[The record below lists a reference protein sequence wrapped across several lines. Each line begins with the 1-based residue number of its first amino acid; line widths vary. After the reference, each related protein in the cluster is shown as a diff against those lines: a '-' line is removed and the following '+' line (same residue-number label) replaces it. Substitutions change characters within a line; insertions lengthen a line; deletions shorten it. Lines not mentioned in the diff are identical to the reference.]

1 MKKFWHTTGQPNFEA
16 GQQVDRRA
24 RRAGQQAGRRAAG
37 LVLSGVVNQ
46 GFEELRVQ
54 GLPGDN
60 TDKIKIKARQVA
72 FRGEANIVRQSVR
85 KNS

>member
-1 MKKFWHTTGQPNFEA
+1 MKKFWHTGQPNFEA

-24 RRAGQQAGRRAAG
+24 RRAGQQAGRQAG

-60 TDKIKIKARQVA
+60 TDKIKRQVA
-72 FRGEANIVRQSVR
+72 FAYIFRR
-85 KNS
+85 